1 MERGEHKD
9 CETSKIKGTWVKQCL
24 LDTTVL
30 LYSGHT
36 AAVVAC
42 ARSSQS
48 GEEGDESPP
57 IPVDTY
63 WLGIVVCCV

>member
-24 LDTTVL
+24 LDKTVL

-36 AAVVAC
+36 AAV
-42 ARSSQS
+42 
-48 GEEGDESPP
+48 
-57 IPVDTY
+57 
-63 WLGIVVCCV
+63 IV

>member
-1 MERGEHKD
+1 MEKGEHKD
-9 CETSKIKGTWVKQCL
+9 CETSKINGTWVKQCL

-30 LYSGHT
+30 LYSGHI

-42 ARSSQS
+42 ARSSQL
-48 GEEGDESPP
+48 GEEGDESPS
-57 IPVDTY
+57 IAVDTY